1 MVASDSMLPQ
11 LLARWCA
18 AYIIKLSDV
27 CGNYCNLLIMFKND
41 FIFSVN
47 EDVQVKL
54 YVEIPFYAV

>member
-1 MVASDSMLPQ
+1 
-11 LLARWCA
+11 
-18 AYIIKLSDV
+18 
-27 CGNYCNLLIMFKND
+27 MFKND